1 MSPSSPT
8 PARLADAAV
17 LLVLLPP
24 ALSSEAPYKA
34 QTNKSLR
41 NLQGRLGPGI
51 RVLQVDEASHP
62 AVVRS
67 FGTPGL
73 PACVLVRQGVELW
86 RHQGLP
92 EDETSVLTLLEA
104 ASPCA

>member
-1 MSPSSPT
+1 MSPSSPS

-24 ALSSEAPYKA
+24 ALGGEALPKA
-34 QTNKSLR
+34 QTSASLR
-41 NLQGRLGPGI
+41 NLQGRLGPSI
-51 RVLQVDEASHP
+51 RVLPVDEDSHP

-67 FGTPGL
+67 FGTPEL

-86 RHQGLP
+86 RHQGLL
-92 EDETSVLTLLEA
+92 EDESSVLNLLEA
-104 ASPCA
+104 AGA